1 LAFSNLVITQ
11 GNGTDTAVSNVV
23 IKTSSGEILAVITGV
38 QQQNVNQFDF
48 SGLSTEP
55 QSLTGSAGSDAL
67 IGGAG
72 NDTLTGGGGSD
83 TILGAGGDDTISV
96 GGNGGQPFQTTVDGG
111 SGSNSLSISYTAITK
126 LSDFPVRTM
135 DSAGALTLGDASG
148 GVFVIKNID
157 LRAGKLSVAGRSYD
171 FVDPLPSCNCRGRS
185 NMHDGSLGSTQGVA
199 IHPAS
204 GEVVLYLEGSYATFH
219 ASRVSNVSYNLQ
231 SVPLSIFGT
240 SQKDIVSGGGQGDV
254 ILTYGGNDHI
264 YPKGGADSVS
274 SGLGDDVIFVNQ
286 ASLNEDSLLDGGD
299 GFDILNFGFVYN
311 LDGAGPSISAVT
323 LDMGALGSAINFEG
337 IVGSYFADRITGDSR
352 GNLIIGGGEADLLI
366 GGAGDDIIFG
376 DFDPADGGGD
386 KYGLRQYDVNSS
398 QGNDILRGGEG
409 QDRLDGN
416 DGNDELD
423 GGLGADVL
431 RGGGGV
437 DTFVLRAGD
446 GGSTVAQADTIT
458 DFQDGTDVLGLAGG
472 LAFSNLVITQGN
484 GTDTAASNV
493 VIKTSSGEIL
503 AVVVGVEVSR
513 ISILDFSQISAS
525 NPASGIASIPMS
537 PSIGGASSR
546 IGSTIIRA
554 VEQGALQ
561 LASATEDTTTGSQYQ
576 LRSGIDAVEGQ
587 IWQLDYLNSGG
598 SVLSSARLPS
608 TSVVAWRREDRRG
621 VDLPTT
627 AWVRLCGTQL
637 YTLQDGYQLLAGGR
651 SRTLQNGWQS
661 EIVVKGGAE
670 AVLVTGASCSGES
683 LVVSGYAFGVSAD
696 EPPLRDEAVP
706 ATSFKLKLDPM
717 GRESARKSE
726 ARPISVGEICAL
738 PRAPELEGFCRAAEA
753 ALQ

>member
-1 LAFSNLVITQ
+1 VTKLSDFVIREFINAGPSTLDGSFRLVDTNGGTIEFKNFGFDSSNARYSFSVSGITYFFNPIGGVFGDTLASSNATGFMGNKGSAYSATGNEVALFTTSAATTSGFDGSSFSLP
-11 GNGTDTAVSNVV
+11 
-23 IKTSSGEILAVITGV
+23 TGV
-38 QQQNVNQFDF
+38 SFLRI
-48 SGLSTEP
+48 S
-55 QSLTGSAGSDAL
+55 GSAGRDLIKGSSGADTIFGNDGNDEIYP
-67 IGGAG
+67 IGGG
-72 NDTLTGGGGSD
+72 NSVYGGNGDDVLFVDSVAELTSNAVLDGGGGSD
-83 TILGAGGDDTISV
+83 TIFFVTAPTATASAPGVSVDMASSIGVAVSFENLVGTFQNDALGGSSTENVLLGLLGNDV
-96 GGNGGQPFQTTVDGG
+96 LNGG
-111 SGSNSLSISYTAITK
+111 
-126 LSDFPVRTM
+126 
-135 DSAGALTLGDASG
+135 
-148 GVFVIKNID
+148 
-157 LRAGKLSVAGRSYD
+157 
-171 FVDPLPSCNCRGRS
+171 
-185 NMHDGSLGSTQGVA
+185 
-199 IHPAS
+199 
-204 GEVVLYLEGSYATFH
+204 
-219 ASRVSNVSYNLQ
+219 
-231 SVPLSIFGT
+231 
-240 SQKDIVSGGGQGDV
+240 
-254 ILTYGGNDHI
+254 
-264 YPKGGADSVS
+264 
-274 SGLGDDVIFVNQ
+274 
-286 ASLNEDSLLDGGD
+286 
-299 GFDILNFGFVYN
+299 
-311 LDGAGPSISAVT
+311 
-323 LDMGALGSAINFEG
+323 
-337 IVGSYFADRITGDSR
+337 
-352 GNLIIGGGEADLLI
+352 
-366 GGAGDDIIFG
+366 
-376 DFDPADGGGD
+376 
-386 KYGLRQYDVNSS
+386 
-398 QGNDILRGGEG
+398 
-409 QDRLDGN
+409 
-416 DGNDELD
+416 DGNDELYGDWGDLETHRKYGKSQSGDYSNDGDDRLFGGAGNDKLVGNGGNDTLD
-423 GGLGADVL
+423 GGVGADVL
-431 RGGGGV
+431 TGGAGT